1 VRVIDSTA
9 IVKYFSRE
17 PGWEKVKQVLLE
29 GVVTLDL
36 SVKELAN
43 ALWKKVVRNE
53 MSYEVAQ
60 EIIRD
65 MVEGKA
71 LRMESQE
78 NHLVDA
84 FKIAVE
90 ANITVYDALF
100 IALAKKKELELVTCD
115 AAQAEAA
122 RKLGAK
128 VLML

>member
-1 VRVIDSTA
+1 MRVIDSTA

-122 RKLGAK
+122 RKLGVK

>member
-1 VRVIDSTA
+1 MRVIDSTA

-78 NHLVDA
+78 NYLVDA

-100 IALAKKKELELVTCD
+100 IALAKKKELELVACD

>member
-78 NHLVDA
+78 NYLVDA

>member
-1 VRVIDSTA
+1 MRVIDSTA

-115 AAQAEAA
+115 AAQAKAA
-122 RKLGAK
+122 RKLGVK

>member
-1 VRVIDSTA
+1 MRVIDSTA

-78 NHLVDA
+78 NYLVDA

-100 IALAKKKELELVTCD
+100 IALAKKKELELVACD

-122 RKLGAK
+122 RKLGVK